1 MNPCHRCELTMQKTT
16 NFHIV
21 LLMFSQLRAVEIF
34 FKDLAEKALV
44 HLKLPLALLFLKQS
58 SVDLDLKLVA
68 QDQISHLLT
77 QRNVLHSKPNRETWG
92 TSVNWL
98 RDGKS
103 SH

>member
-1 MNPCHRCELTMQKTT
+1 
-16 NFHIV
+16 
-21 LLMFSQLRAVEIF
+21 
-34 FKDLAEKALV
+34 
-44 HLKLPLALLFLKQS
+44 
-58 SVDLDLKLVA
+58 
-68 QDQISHLLT
+68 LT